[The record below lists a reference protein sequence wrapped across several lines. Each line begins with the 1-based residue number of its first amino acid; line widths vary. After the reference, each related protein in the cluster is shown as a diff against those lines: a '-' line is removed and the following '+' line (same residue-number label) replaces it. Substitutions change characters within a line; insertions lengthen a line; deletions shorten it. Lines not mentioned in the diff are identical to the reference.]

1 MNEKF
6 SYSVLMS
13 VYRKE
18 RADYFEDAIRS
29 MLNQTIAP
37 SEFVIVCDGPLTVE
51 LDKVIERY
59 KETHGSLFVIVRL
72 PQNMGL
78 GNALAIGI
86 THCKYE
92 WIARMDSDDLCSPN
106 RIEMQLFALNRNPS
120 LGLIGTNV
128 VEFLGSVDHVVAKV
142 ILPET
147 DEEIRRYYRRR
158 CAFRHPSLLF
168 KKDEVLKAGNYSSR
182 YYLFE
187 DMDLFGRM
195 IAGGTITYNV
205 QECLTQVRVSEDFYQ
220 RRGGVRYLKAM
231 SSVRMMLLRI
241 GVTKPFDFAISLF
254 GQALVCLMPNKVRSA
269 FYRRFLRAQ

>member
-1 MNEKF
+1 MSKEF
-6 SYSVLMS
+6 CYSVLMS

-18 RADYFEDAIRS
+18 RAEYFDEAIQS
-29 MLNQTIAP
+29 MLGQTIAP
-37 SEFVIVCDGPLTVE
+37 SEFVIVCDGPLTAE
-51 LDKVIERY
+51 LDKVIGHYE
-59 KETHGSLFVIVRL
+59 ELHDSLFRIVRL
-72 PQNMGL
+72 PHNMGL
-78 GNALAIGI
+78 GNALAEGI
-86 THCKYE
+86 THCKNE
-92 WIARMDSDDLCSPN
+92 WIARMDSDDFCLPN
-106 RIEMQLFALNRNPS
+106 RIEMQYAALKRNPS

-128 VEFLGSVDHVVAKV
+128 VEFIGSVDHVVAKV

-195 IAGGTITYNV
+195 IAGGTIAYNV

-220 RRGGVRYLKAM
+220 RRGGIRYLKAM
-231 SSVRMMLLRI
+231 GSVRMMLLRI
-241 GVTKPFDFAISLF
+241 GVTRPLDFIISLS

-269 FYRRFLRAQ
+269 FYRRFLRTR